1 MKIVFQVLT
10 VVALFFAIWFSL
22 ERIDWMTILKVEKVT
37 RSTEEKLGDMFWEM
51 FDRSGKGIHTSEV
64 MIPLDSILTKIC
76 TSNKI
81 DIKKIKLHIIKSD
94 EINAFALPNNHLVL
108 CSELIIS
115 SEDEAELAGVIS
127 HELAH
132 LQLNHVMKKLVKE
145 VGLSVLISM
154 VAGESGG
161 KIIEE
166 TAKLL
171 SSTAYDRKLE
181 KEADIK
187 AVDYLMK
194 ANINPE
200 PFANF
205 MYKLADKE
213 LNAGKHLVWI
223 STHPGSIE
231 RAKYIIDYSKG
242 KSKNALSIL
251 SKSTWDK
258 LKENLKEQ

>member
-1 MKIVFQVLT
+1 MKIVAQVLM

-22 ERIDWMTILKVEKVT
+22 EKVNWMTLLKVERVSRT
-37 RSTEEKLGDMFWEM
+37 TEEKLGDMIWEK
-51 FDRSGKGIHTSEV
+51 FDKSGKGIQSRETTL
-64 MIPLDSILTKIC
+64 PLDSMLTRIC
-76 TSNKI
+76 NSNRI
-81 DIKKIKLHIIKSD
+81 DKSKIKLHVIESS
-94 EINAFALPNNHLVL
+94 EINAFALPNNHLVI
-108 CSELIIS
+108 CSNLIVAS
-115 SEDEAELAGVIS
+115 DDEAELSGVIS

-154 VAGESGG
+154 ATGESGA

-171 SSTAYDRKLE
+171 SSTAYDRTLE

-187 AVDYLMK
+187 AVDYMIK

-213 LNAGKHLVWI
+213 SKADKHLVWI
-223 STHPGSIE
+223 STHPGSLE
-231 RAKYIIDYSKG
+231 RAKYIVEYCKG
-242 KSKNALSIL
+242 KSKDNRQIL
-251 SKSTWDK
+251 SRATWDK
-258 LKENLKEQ
+258 LKENLNDQ

>member
-1 MKIVFQVLT
+1 MKIVAQVLM
-10 VVALFFAIWFSL
+10 VIALFFAVWFSL
-22 ERIDWMTILKVEKVT
+22 EKIDWMTIFKVEKFT
-37 RSTEEKLGDMFWEM
+37 RSTEEKLGDMFWEI
-51 FDRSGKGIHTSEV
+51 FDKSGKGIHKSEI
-64 MIPLDSILTKIC
+64 MIPLDSMLTRIC

-81 DIKKIKLHIIKSD
+81 DKKKIKLHIIKSD

-132 LQLNHVMKKLVKE
+132 LQLKHVMKKLVKE

-154 VAGESGG
+154 ATGESGG

-166 TAKLL
+166 TVKLL

-187 AVDYLMK
+187 AVDYL
-194 ANINPE
+194 INADINTE

-205 MYKLADKE
+205 MYKQADKE
-213 LNAGKHLVWI
+213 LNIGKHLVWI

-242 KSKNALSIL
+242 KSKNVHPIL

-258 LKENLKEQ
+258 LKESLKEQ